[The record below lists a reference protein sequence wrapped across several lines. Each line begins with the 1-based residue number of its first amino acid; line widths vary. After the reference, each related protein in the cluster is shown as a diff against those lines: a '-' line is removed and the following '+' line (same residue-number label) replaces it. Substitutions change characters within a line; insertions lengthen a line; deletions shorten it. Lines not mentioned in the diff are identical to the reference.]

1 MTPQRLQELKAG
13 LAKLSPEAQRRVMK
27 AVRASMDV
35 QQFKYLCTQV
45 NRGLATPQEYAEYKT
60 IMESSAR
67 TLG

>member
-45 NRGLATPQEYAEYKT
+45 NNGLATPEEYAAY
-60 IMESSAR
+60 SAFMKSNDR
-67 TLG
+67 